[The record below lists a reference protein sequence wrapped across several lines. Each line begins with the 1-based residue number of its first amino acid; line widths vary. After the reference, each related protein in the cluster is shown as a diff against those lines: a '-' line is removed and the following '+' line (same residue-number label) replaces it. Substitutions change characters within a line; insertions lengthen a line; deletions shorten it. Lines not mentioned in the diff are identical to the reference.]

1 MMREEEKRFRK
12 IRDLKSAKL
21 FGASTLNLSSSS
33 NPISLQLSDHP
44 GVFLLPGFLSKKE
57 QEEQVYNA
65 LISWCET
72 PNRRNFDADGR
83 SLIQGVIT
91 QSGTTQSAILPQGV
105 ITQSGTTQSAILPE
119 SLLFNEYLSRLQK
132 DYTTGV
138 TSDTT
143 GVTSDTTGVT
153 SLTLYDLT
161 WSTLGRHYDWT
172 NRSYPPPPVDET
184 LSTTWYSPL
193 PLDIKLLVDRIVNV
207 IRQDTLSIHDVQ
219 SLPFIPQTVIVNYYS
234 ATPVSGSKFPMGAH
248 RDDLEKSLQ
257 SPVVSISLGCAC
269 IFLIEKANDLGLES
283 KLPPTAI
290 ILRSGDAL
298 LMSGKSRLALHGV
311 PIIFSQCEQGTCD
324 WKTSIDGYCS
334 VCGGNGLFETD
345 SIDNG
350 LSKECRI
357 GLQHY
362 IHSHRI
368 NVNERQVD

>member
-1 MMREEEKRFRK
+1 MMREEEKRYRK
-12 IRDLKSAKL
+12 IRDLKNAKL
-21 FGASTLNLSSSS
+21 AGAVAINDLITTRVNPNISSILSSSS
-33 NPISLQLSDHP
+33 NPISLQISDHP

-57 QEEQVYNA
+57 QEEKVYNA
-65 LISWCET
+65 LTSWCET

-83 SLIQGVIT
+83 SRI
-91 QSGTTQSAILPQGV
+91 QGV

-119 SLLFNEYLSRLQK
+119 SLLFNEYVSRLQK
-132 DYTTGV
+132 VDKTV
-138 TSDTT
+138 TADTT
-143 GVTSDTTGVT
+143 DVT
-153 SLTLYDLT
+153 SLSLHDLT

-184 LSTTWYSPL
+184 LSTPWYSPL
-193 PLDIKLLVDRIVNV
+193 PLDIKVLVDGIVNV
-207 IRQDTLSIHDVQ
+207 IRQDTLYIHDESVTR
-219 SLPFIPQTVIVNYYS
+219 PFIPQTVIVNYYS

-269 IFLIEKANDLGLES
+269 IFLIEKANDLGFES
-283 KLPPTAI
+283 KLPPTAL

-298 LMSGKSRLALHGV
+298 IMSGKSRLALHGV

-324 WKTSIDGYCS
+324 WKTNIDGYCS
-334 VCGGNGLFETD
+334 NCSGNGLFETD

-350 LSKECRI
+350 LSKEFII

-368 NVNERQVD
+368 NVNARQVD

>member
-1 MMREEEKRFRK
+1 MMREEEKRYRK
-12 IRDLKSAKL
+12 IRDMKNAKL
-21 FGASTLNLSSSS
+21 AGAVLSSSS

-44 GVFLLPGFLSKKE
+44 GVFLLPGFLSKIE
-57 QEEQVYNA
+57 QEEKVYNA
-65 LISWCET
+65 LTTWCET

-83 SLIQGVIT
+83 SRI
-91 QSGTTQSAILPQGV
+91 QGV

-132 DYTTGV
+132 DDTTGV

-143 GVTSDTTGVT
+143 GVTSDTKGVT

-207 IRQDTLSIHDVQ
+207 IRQDTLSIYDVQ

-234 ATPVSGSKFPMGAH
+234 ATTVSGSKFPMGAH

-269 IFLIEKANDLGLES
+269 IFLIEKANDLGFES
-283 KLPPTAI
+283 KLPPTAL

-298 LMSGKSRLALHGV
+298 IMSGKSRLALHGV

-368 NVNERQVD
+368 NVNARQVD

>member
-1 MMREEEKRFRK
+1 MMREEEKRYRK
-12 IRDLKSAKL
+12 IRDLKNAQL
-21 FGASTLNLSSSS
+21 AGAVLTSSS
-33 NPISLQLSDHP
+33 NPMSLQLSDHP

-57 QEEQVYNA
+57 QEENVYNA
-65 LISWCET
+65 LTTWCET

-83 SLIQGVIT
+83 SRIQGVNT
-91 QSGTTQSAILPQGV
+91 QSGTTE
-105 ITQSGTTQSAILPE
+105 SAILPE
-119 SLLFNEYLSRLQK
+119 SLLFNEYISRLQK
-132 DYTTGV
+132 DVTTD
-138 TSDTT
+138 TADTT
-143 GVTSDTTGVT
+143 DVTLL
-153 SLTLYDLT
+153 SLHDLT

-172 NRSYPPPPVDET
+172 NRSYPPPPPVDET
-184 LSTTWYSPL
+184 LSTPWYSPL
-193 PLDIKLLVDRIVNV
+193 PLDIKVLVDGIVNV
-207 IRQDTLSIHDVQ
+207 IRQDTLSIHDDLQ

-269 IFLIEKANDLGLES
+269 IFLIEKANDLGFES
-283 KLPPTAI
+283 KLPPTAL

-298 LMSGKSRLALHGV
+298 IMSGKSRLALHGV

-350 LSKECRI
+350 LSKELRI

-368 NVNERQVD
+368 NVNVRQVD